1 VFKWG
6 GRIVNI
12 HKELS
17 RVLAK
22 IKLRIPLT
30 DEEKATCLI
39 ALEIIAELNPADES
53 LKIKTK
59 HP

>member
-1 VFKWG
+1 M
-6 GRIVNI
+6 NI
-12 HKELS
+12 HTELS

-22 IKLRIPLT
+22 IKLRLPLT
-30 DEEKATCLI
+30 DEEKTTCLI
-39 ALEIIAELNPADES
+39 ALEIITELNPADES